1 MHKYEASA
9 QPFDSP
15 SGNIPISPYSP
26 LQRKNIMT
34 STTALQQFK
43 VGTLNIEIHP
53 DRESAGEA
61 AAREAAQEL
70 THLAQSADE
79 FGVIFATGVSQLRML
94 DALTSMRGL
103 PKSTGLR
110 QTSTCFAGSMP
121 RSCGR
126 SRLGCACLASE
137 KTAT

>member
-1 MHKYEASA
+1 
-9 QPFDSP
+9 
-15 SGNIPISPYSP
+15 
-26 LQRKNIMT
+26 MT

-79 FGVIFATGVSQLRML
+79 FGVIFATGASQLRML

-103 PKSTGLR
+103 PWNKPWDFTWMNTSACR
-110 QTSTCFAGSMP
+110 QTTRLHSAIT
-121 RSCGR
+121 CGR
-126 SRLGCACLASE
+126 ISSAKCR
-137 KTAT
+137 